1 MLSFTKYNLARQFM
15 IVSFLI
21 LMIGMLILGT
31 LVSQQI
37 ETGVINQISAITA
50 LYVDSFISPHLQS
63 LANAD
68 GVPGSQLTELDRL
81 LQETPLGKN
90 IVSFKIWSPDGRIIY
105 SPNKEIIG
113 RYYESDEHFQMALS
127 GQVSSEISNLDQ
139 PENEFEKQ
147 TWSQLIET
155 YAPVMADN
163 SGEVI
168 AVSEFY
174 QLPDNLK
181 SQIKSAQAQSWMVV
195 GIATLSMY
203 FLLTG
208 MIGRAS
214 NTIVSQ
220 QTQLN
225 EKVLQLTD
233 LLSKNKQLHL
243 RVQRA
248 ARRTTSL
255 NEQNLYRISSD
266 LHDGPI
272 QDIAVALLRIE
283 TIADACQGCQNQ
295 AIEEQNIPE
304 HLDILQR
311 SLETSLREIRSIS
324 AGLRLPELEE
334 LSTERVARRAVRDY
348 KRKTG
353 AVVKL
358 IIEDIPREAPMPVK
372 ITIYRVLQEALFNGF
387 RHADGKGQSVRVWD
401 NNGNIS
407 FEVLDTGAGFTPHSV
422 SDNSNLGLAGMHERV
437 ELLGGSFQINS
448 DYGSGTQIHVTLPLV
463 TIEDI

>member
-1 MLSFTKYNLARQFM
+1 MLSFTKHNLARQFM

-50 LYVDSFISPHLQS
+50 LYVDSFISPQLQS
-63 LANAD
+63 LAIAD
-68 GVPGSQLTELDRL
+68 GIPGSQLIEMDRL

-220 QTQLN
+220 QAQLN

-283 TIADACQGCQNQ
+283 TIADACQECQNQ
-295 AIEEQNIPE
+295 AIEEKNIPE

-334 LSTERVARRAVRDY
+334 LSPERVARRAVRDY

-353 AVVKL
+353 MVVNL
-358 IIEDIPREAPMPVK
+358 TIEDIPREAPMPVK
-372 ITIYRVLQEALFNGF
+372 ITLYRVLQEALYNGF
-387 RHADGKGQSVRVWD
+387 RHADGKGQSVRVWGD
-401 NNGNIS
+401 NGNLN
-407 FEVLDTGAGFTPHSV
+407 FEVLDTGTGFTPNTISE
-422 SDNSNLGLAGMHERV
+422 NSNLGLTGMHERV

-448 DYGSGTQIHVTLPLV
+448 GHGSGTQIHVTLPLV
-463 TIEDI
+463 ANEDY